1 MSQQY
6 RAAPWTSCTHESLRE
21 IFVNNILLVKVD
33 RMVLPAR
40 ARVNPIEAF
49 LGRTTITDTY
59 TREEEDA
66 FEYLCRHTLLRPRD
80 LMTIGDRLA
89 SLRPDERRNEHRLKE
104 AVNQAATEIAHEYL
118 AEIAPYVGD
127 LELERLFHRLPGH
140 ILTRSEVEEIFND
153 HSAGASEGEHV
164 LHALYRVGLLG
175 YVQHDLVR
183 GEWRQRFLRPGE
195 ATLEPNG
202 VLPRATHY
210 LIHPV
215 LSDVIGRI
223 NPAFLQRIDRSNI
236 VGYERSWH
244 EPGNV
249 DRVECAPAVF

>member
-1 MSQQY
+1 MS
-6 RAAPWTSCTHESLRE
+6 
-21 IFVNNILLVKVD
+21 
-33 RMVLPAR
+33 
-40 ARVNPIEAF
+40 
-49 LGRTTITDTY
+49 
-59 TREEEDA
+59 
-66 FEYLCRHTLLRPRD
+66 
-80 LMTIGDRLA
+80 
-89 SLRPDERRNEHRLKE
+89 
-104 AVNQAATEIAHEYL
+104 
-118 AEIAPYVGD
+118 
-127 LELERLFHRLPGH
+127 
-140 ILTRSEVEEIFND
+140 
-153 HSAGASEGEHV
+153 

-195 ATLEPNG
+195 ATLEPSG

-236 VGYERSWH
+236 VGYDRPWH

-249 DRVECAPAVF
+249 DRVECSAPMLCPEGGCARVRQPDARRHGRAGQKGAGGSGNALGPGGSDRRNLAPAMRR